1 MFIIIDTDPVVR
13 KQICDVLHKER
24 IIAVDS
30 IASMIEKLCWFRN
43 DVNLIIARIAFFVET
58 HEKKI
63 SERIQNKFRINAPP
77 IVGYFLAGEE
87 DHLSRMPD
95 NIIKDA
101 IILFDPADKSFPR
114 KFIALVKQY
123 YPKLNY
129 EMKSSQAKWQKK
141 DETPVQ
147 TIDLRKWFE
156 EEGFIELVNKERKTE
171 QPVDQLV
178 GELNQILKEMEFRHQ
193 ETDEVDYKK
202 LYFQLKE
209 KYDKLLKLFEELRES
224 L

>member
-13 KQICDVLHKER
+13 KHICDVLHKER

-30 IASMIEKLCWFRN
+30 IAAMIEKLCWFRN
-43 DVNLIIARIAFFVET
+43 DVNLIITRINFFVEM

-63 SERIQNKFRINAPP
+63 SERIQNKFGINAP

-87 DHLSRMPD
+87 DYLSRVPD

-101 IILFDPADKSFPR
+101 IILFDAADKSFPR
-114 KFIALVKQY
+114 KFIALVKQH

-129 EMKSSQAKWQKK
+129 EMKSSQEKWKTK
-141 DETPVQ
+141 NETPVQ
-147 TIDLRKWFE
+147 TIDLRKWLE
-156 EEGFIELVNKERKTE
+156 EEGFSELINMQEKTE
-171 QPVDQLV
+171 QSVDQLI
-178 GELNQILKEMEFRHQ
+178 GELSQVLSEMEFKHQ
-193 ETDEVDYKK
+193 ERDEVDYKK

-209 KYDKLLKLFEELRES
+209 KYEKLLKLFEELRAS
-224 L
+224 I